1 MMPPKPLVPA
11 FVKTSSGTVLFSK
24 QQVIPEKKEQEDGIY
39 VRNDPSKRTAAAA
52 PKPAMTTTKAN
63 GKHCHLTCKKRKY

>member
-39 VRNDPSKRTAAAA
+39 VRNDPSKRTAAA
-52 PKPAMTTTKAN
+52 PKPMATTKAN
-63 GKHCHLTCKKRKY
+63 GKRCHLTSRKQKY

>member
-39 VRNDPSKRTAAAA
+39 VRNDPSKRTAAA
-52 PKPAMTTTKAN
+52 PKPMATTKVH
-63 GKHCHLTCKKRKY
+63 GKRCHLTTK